1 MFATRLVQNRVLVED
16 GKPRSGN
23 NGIRH
28 LGGRSGGH
36 CHFGYHANRSE
47 GAESVGRHSDGHKR
61 SVTDDLADWPD
72 PLLRRG
78 SFSVLRRKTFGYLRS
93 EAGQSTVEYAVVLFA
108 VLGML
113 VGLGVLGNFL
123 QDGGLVQHALQSAS
137 HHLTAV
143 SKGALLDVFLY

>member
-1 MFATRLVQNRVLVED
+1 M
-16 GKPRSGN
+16 
-23 NGIRH
+23 
-28 LGGRSGGH
+28 
-36 CHFGYHANRSE
+36 
-47 GAESVGRHSDGHKR
+47 
-61 SVTDDLADWPD
+61 
-72 PLLRRG
+72 
-78 SFSVLRRKTFGYLRS
+78 
-93 EAGQSTVEYAVVLFA
+93 EYAVVLFA

>member
-1 MFATRLVQNRVLVED
+1 MRLVQNRVVVED

-28 LGGRSGGH
+28 RGGRSGGH
-36 CHFGYHANRSE
+36 CHVGYHANRSE

-72 PLLRRG
+72 PPLRRG

-143 SKGALLDVFLY
+143 SKGARLDVFLY